1 MARAGSGRRLM
12 PEPAVHTLGPVG
24 TDADAEARSRFGV
37 VRLHDSFAEA
47 MERAFAEGN
56 LALVSAGFVERDS
69 QGYADTWVNLHFRW
83 NGRLDLVDSWHSP
96 TKLMCLATAVDN
108 VRSAADVRTLALHAS
123 TEELAMV
130 ASSASRTYFR
140 AKPLAVAAA
149 SDGSFD
155 ACLGSIDVVQRF
167 PHMRVLE
174 TISPKMV
181 WCLYSGERSVLS
193 SANEK
198 ELRLELG

>member
-1 MARAGSGRRLM
+1 MTDLV
-12 PEPAVHTLGPVG
+12 VHTLGPAG
-24 TDADAEARSRFGV
+24 TDADAEARSRFDA
-37 VRLHDSFAEA
+37 VRLHDSFADA
-47 MERAFAEGN
+47 MERAYVEGN

-69 QGYADTWVNLHFRW
+69 DGYADTWVNLHFRW
-83 NGRLDLVDSWHSP
+83 HARLDLVATWHAP
-96 TKLMCLATAVDN
+96 TKKMCLATAVET

-123 TEELAMV
+123 TDELATV
-130 ASSASRTYFR
+130 SPSARRTYFR

-155 ACLGSIDVVQRF
+155 ACLGSIDVVGRF

-181 WCLYSGERSVLS
+181 WCLYSGERSVP
-193 SANEK
+193 SAAGEDVG